1 MMISTIISKRKN
13 FKKIARHFQSRKT
26 KGFGK
31 LSERESFVCSRV
43 IIIRILWHGRCKV
56 IVNIE
61 RLVIEHSSLKTNE
74 DTASRGL

>member
-13 FKKIARHFQSRKT
+13 FKKIARHFQSCKT

-61 RLVIEHSSLKTNE
+61 RLVIEPSSLKTNE
-74 DTASRGL
+74 ETASRGL